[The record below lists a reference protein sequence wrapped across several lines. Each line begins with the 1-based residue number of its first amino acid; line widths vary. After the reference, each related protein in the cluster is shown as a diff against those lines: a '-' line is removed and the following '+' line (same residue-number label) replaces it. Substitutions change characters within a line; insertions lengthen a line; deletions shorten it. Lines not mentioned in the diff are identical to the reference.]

1 MKQTVN
7 LLRRRRC
14 CITMDREVICFMKD
28 PRLEQLANLLLT
40 QSLKLQP
47 GEIFAIN
54 SGAAA
59 NPLNKALLRTAKAKG
74 LYPVMR
80 LSDDE
85 LSRLFYDCIDP
96 EHPEAMQS
104 NIEKQV
110 AWELNM
116 WESIAAH
123 VDVGI
128 DENDA
133 ELSAVNARAM
143 SYFRSFRKRLREVMI
158 DERRW
163 VYLHWPTMA
172 DAQKAG
178 MCYDDF
184 YDFFLSAALVDY
196 EKMGRDMEPLVE
208 LMEKT
213 DLVEIKGPGTDIR
226 FSIKDIPVCPCS
238 GECNI
243 PDGEVYTAPV
253 RESANGVVQYNTA
266 AMRYGKKFNNP
277 RLTFKNGKIV
287 EATCDGD
294 VAGFNE
300 MLDADEGAR
309 YLGEFALGV
318 NNAVN
323 RAIGNTLYDEKI
335 GGSFHLTPGCC
346 YQTAPNG
353 NTSQLHLDIVCI
365 QTKQYGGGEI
375 WFDGKLV
382 RKDGLFLPEA
392 LKGLNP

>member
-1 MKQTVN
+1 
-7 LLRRRRC
+7 
-14 CITMDREVICFMKD
+14 MKD
-28 PRLEQLANLLLT
+28 PRLDQLAKMLLS
-40 QSLKLQP
+40 QSLRLQR
-47 GEIFAIN
+47 GEIFEIN

-59 NPLNKALLRTAKAKG
+59 NPLNKALMRAAKDMG
-74 LYPVMR
+74 LYPLVK

-96 EHPEAMQS
+96 EHPELMKE

-110 AWELNM
+110 AWELKR

-133 ELSAVNARAM
+133 ELSAVDSRSMA
-143 SYFRSFRKRLREVMI
+143 YYRSFRKPLRDVMI

-184 YDFFLSAALVDY
+184 YEFFLGAALVDY
-196 EKMGRDMEPLVE
+196 EKMARDMEPLVE
-208 LMEKT
+208 LMAKT
-213 DLVEIKGPGTDIR
+213 DIVELKGPGTELT
-226 FSIKDIPVCPCS
+226 FSIKDIPVCPCA

-243 PDGEVYTAPV
+243 PDGEVYTAPL

-266 AMRYGKKFNNP
+266 AMRYGKKFPNP
-277 RLTFKNGKIV
+277 RLVFKNGRIV

-294 VAGFNE
+294 VKGFND

-309 YLGEFALGV
+309 YLGEFAIGV
-318 NNAVN
+318 NNAVD
-323 RAIGNTLYDEKI
+323 RAIGSTLYDEKI

-346 YQTAPNG
+346 YATAPNG
-353 NTSQLHLDIVCI
+353 NYSQLHLDIVCI
-365 QTKQYGGGEI
+365 QTKAYGGGEI
-375 WFDGKLV
+375 WFDGKCI
-382 RKDGLFLPEA
+382 RRDGFFLPESLA
-392 LKGLNP
+392 GLNKGLKG